1 MKQLITGG
9 CSFSECI
16 GHPGTWPRH
25 LADALPGYQHTSTA
39 IGSQGNGLIS
49 RRVIYQVT
57 ETLKHTAAQDI
68 LVGIMWSGPDR
79 HDFYIN
85 SVPEMFESDGWME
98 NPTKFI
104 KDSPG
109 AWAIMNNGWKMH
121 HAKIYFTEFHTQ
133 VGSLIYTFEHILRT
147 QWFLKQHGIK
157 YFMTTYTREV
167 IPDYVKTWAD
177 IKHLCN
183 EVNFSNFL
191 PVIGEYEWCRD
202 YSGLEFPMPN
212 DKHPSVEQHREF
224 TQQII
229 LPFLKEKNYI

>member
-121 HAKIYFTEFHTQ
+121 HAKIYFTEFPKRDGWAIDGIIPFTRF
-133 VGSLIYTFEHILRT
+133 GLRRIV
-147 QWFLKQHGIK
+147 WCVFLDLP
-157 YFMTTYTREV
+157 YRAV
-167 IPDYVKTWAD
+167 ICGY
-177 IKHLCN
+177 H
-183 EVNFSNFL
+183 
-191 PVIGEYEWCRD
+191 
-202 YSGLEFPMPN
+202 SGPLW
-212 DKHPSVEQHREF
+212 D
-224 TQQII
+224 T
-229 LPFLKEKNYI
+229 LGD